1 MEQELFTF
9 SIGNVKCI
17 FKSTALNCEDYFI
30 DFDSP
35 IYYNHDTK
43 IHTKYIDYYS
53 GAAFTH
59 LLKENKKL
67 KEILKNNGLDEC
79 TTCTNNGSDLC
90 THLCPIR
97 DTED

>member
-9 SIGNVKCI
+9 YIGNTVCS

-30 DFDSP
+30 DFELP

-43 IHTKYIDYYS
+43 ISTKYIDYFS

-59 LLKENKKL
+59 LLK
-67 KEILKNNGLDEC
+67 
-79 TTCTNNGSDLC
+79 
-90 THLCPIR
+90 
-97 DTED
+97 